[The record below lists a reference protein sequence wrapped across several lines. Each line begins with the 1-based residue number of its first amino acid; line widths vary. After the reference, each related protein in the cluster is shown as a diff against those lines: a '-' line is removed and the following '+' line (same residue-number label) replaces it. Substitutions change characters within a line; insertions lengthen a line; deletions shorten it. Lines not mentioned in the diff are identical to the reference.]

1 MLSLSIEGHYGRIED
16 DEEISASIGVQFDIA
31 RGLSANLGLSVSE
44 ARVNAGG
51 GSFLDTDESNV
62 IVSLRYSF

>member
-1 MLSLSIEGHYGRIED
+1 MEPNNRWTARVAEGVYT
-16 DEEISASIGVQFDIA
+16 
-31 RGLSANLGLSVSE
+31 